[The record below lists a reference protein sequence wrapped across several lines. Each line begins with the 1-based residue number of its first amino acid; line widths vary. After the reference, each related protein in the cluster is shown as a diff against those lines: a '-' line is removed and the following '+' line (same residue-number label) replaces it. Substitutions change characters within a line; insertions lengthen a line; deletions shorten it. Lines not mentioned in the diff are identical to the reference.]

1 MVGPYSFGDGFVS
14 KKDAIDMLKRLHS
27 NPKEEINLIERLK
40 NLPKEYPLFSPKYG
54 KLWLA
59 EVDEKNGIITCY
71 TNELGEADTRAVLS
85 QEHTVS
91 FYSNG
96 TTGDENFNV
105 TKDRMLFFLDESHPH
120 WKPSEEQMAALSIV
134 KTAVNDK
141 RGREV
146 LDSLYEQLKKRI

>member
-1 MVGPYSFGDGFVS
+1 
-14 KKDAIDMLKRLHS
+14 MLKRLHS

-71 TNELGEADTRAVLS
+71 TNELGEGDTRAVLS

-120 WKPSEEQMAALSIV
+120 WKPSEEQMA
-134 KTAVNDK
+134 
-141 RGREV
+141 V
-146 LDSLYEQLKKRI
+146 LLNTEGLVRAYNFPENAKILASLYKQLKKL